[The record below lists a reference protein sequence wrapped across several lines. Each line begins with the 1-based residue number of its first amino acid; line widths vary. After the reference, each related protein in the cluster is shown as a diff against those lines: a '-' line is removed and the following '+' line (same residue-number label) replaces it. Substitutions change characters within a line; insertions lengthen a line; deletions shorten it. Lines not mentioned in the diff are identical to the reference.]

1 MHRNKYSIQTNEH
14 STTVCQWRTRG
25 VRRHDEIYRTFYK
38 LCLISRRLE
47 LPKIHP
53 RTKYI
58 YTHTIMRGPRTIAL
72 RRGLVTPRSRL
83 LIAAPSVS
91 RTISTAT
98 ASRSTILPAA
108 VVSGKTRWHSTQ
120 AGPSS
125 PIPEISQ
132 ENTYDIVIIGAA
144 NAGLALA
151 CSLRKLRI
159 LGIEGLS

>member
-1 MHRNKYSIQTNEH
+1 MTKYVVPFTNCNLV
-14 STTVCQWRTRG
+14 SWL
-25 VRRHDEIYRTFYK
+25 D
-38 LCLISRRLE
+38 
-47 LPKIHP
+47 LPKIHL

-58 YTHTIMRGPRTIAL
+58 YTYTIMRGPRTIAL
-72 RRGLVTPRSRL
+72 RRGLVAPRSRL

-98 ASRSTILPAA
+98 PSRSTILPAA
-108 VVSGKTRWHSTQ
+108 GVSGKTRWHSTQ

-159 LGIEGLS
+159 LGIEGFI

>member
-1 MHRNKYSIQTNEH
+1 MTKHIVPFTICNLVS
-14 STTVCQWRTRG
+14 WR
-25 VRRHDEIYRTFYK
+25 
-38 LCLISRRLE
+38 E
-47 LPKIHP
+47 LPKIHL

-58 YTHTIMRGPRTIAL
+58 YTYTIMRGPRTIAL

-83 LIAAPSVS
+83 PISTIPII
-91 RTISTAT
+91 RTVSTAT
-98 ASRSTILPAA
+98 PSRSTILPAA
-108 VVSGKTRWHSTQ
+108 GVSGKPRWHSTQ

-159 LGIEGLS
+159 LGIEGFI